1 MKRFARI
8 TLFVVAT
15 VVLGDLLARYVAGL
29 PYEMTPLTDSIQ
41 FVLRAVG
48 LNRLDNV
55 DDMETLTLVF
65 ILLASIVAVA
75 LILWLAIRGGR
86 ALLARVEK

>member
-8 TLFVVAT
+8 VLYLVAT
-15 VVLGDLLARYVAGL
+15 VVLGDLLARYIAGL

-41 FVLRAVG
+41 FVLHAVG
-48 LNRLDNV
+48 LKRLDNV
-55 DDMETLTLVF
+55 DDMETLALVF

-75 LILWLAIRGGR
+75 VVLWLAIRGGR
-86 ALLARVEK
+86 ALLARAGK